1 MEIIHILVY
10 NMLPLIGIAALGYW
24 LDSMFPIDVKSL
36 TKLTFYII
44 LPSFIFRS
52 IFLMPFDVG
61 MMVLFAAGA
70 LLFLL
75 HSLFATGIAKLRG
88 YDSGMREAFRVGT
101 MFSNCGNVG
110 VSMITLIY
118 SNPPFTKG
126 LEAPYHD
133 AAMAAITV
141 LLILMNVSVN
151 TIGLYLAGK
160 GRMTARDAT
169 MMILHMPTLYV
180 IFGVVFCKWLALP
193 VDTWFVWPMLSM
205 AAKSLPF
212 IAMVTLGIQLHR
224 TTLTWFNPDVWL
236 AIFTRLIL
244 GPLFALAIIYTYGR
258 FDPLTSQVFLIFSA
272 VPSAVNSVMF
282 AVDFDNYPGYATQVV
297 MLGFVMSC
305 FTLTSVIYLAR
316 FLFPIPMW

>member
-52 IFLMPFDVG
+52 IFLMPFDTG

-75 HSLFATGIAKLRG
+75 HSLFATGVAKLRG
-88 YDSGMREAFRVGT
+88 YDSGMREAFRIGT

-141 LLILMNVSVN
+141 LLILMNSSDGFHGGEIIAVHRDGDAGYSAAPHDIDLVQPRCVARDFYPPDPRSPLCA
-151 TIGLYLAGK
+151 GDYLRVRSFRSADLAGVFDFL
-160 GRMTARDAT
+160 RRAERRQQRHVRRRLRQLSRLCHASRHARVRHELFHADDSDLSGALSLSHT
-169 MMILHMPTLYV
+169 D
-180 IFGVVFCKWLALP
+180 VVRRIKK
-193 VDTWFVWPMLSM
+193 D
-205 AAKSLPF
+205 
-212 IAMVTLGIQLHR
+212 R
-224 TTLTWFNPDVWL
+224 
-236 AIFTRLIL
+236 FT
-244 GPLFALAIIYTYGR
+244 
-258 FDPLTSQVFLIFSA
+258 
-272 VPSAVNSVMF
+272 
-282 AVDFDNYPGYATQVV
+282 
-297 MLGFVMSC
+297 
-305 FTLTSVIYLAR
+305 
-316 FLFPIPMW
+316 

>member
-52 IFLMPFDVG
+52 IFLMPFDTG

-75 HSLFATGIAKLRG
+75 HSLFATGVAKLRG
-88 YDSGMREAFRVGT
+88 YDSGMREAFRIGT

-141 LLILMNVSVN
+141 LLILMN
-151 TIGLYLAGK
+151 I
-160 GRMTARDAT
+160 
-169 MMILHMPTLYV
+169 
-180 IFGVVFCKWLALP
+180 
-193 VDTWFVWPMLSM
+193 SM

-244 GPLFALAIIYTYGR
+244 GPLFALAIIYAYGR

-305 FTLTSVIYLAR
+305 FTLTTVIYLAR
-316 FLFPIPMW
+316 FLHQFLTRSFQCDLTGFQNVCVIGDRHRHMRILLDEQNRGALLIDMLNDIKNFFDE